1 MAPVIA
7 LIWLLAMISVFG
19 WLLWWDRT
27 EERDQERR
35 SPPYQTD
42 LDILATRAQNGDEAC
57 KRFLWETLIDTNY
70 RDVRSVLDY
79 LQERPRAAPPPDGLR
94 ADPVQLGDF
103 SPTAGDDDKD
113 GCVRLSSSASG
124 RLALL

>member
-1 MAPVIA
+1 MAPVVA
-7 LIWLLAMISVFG
+7 LIWPLAMISVFG

-57 KRFLWETLIDTNY
+57 KRFLWETLIDDLTDY
-70 RDVRSVLDY
+70 RDVRSLLDY
-79 LQERPRAAPPPDGLR
+79 LQERPRAAPPPDGLHP
-94 ADPVQLGDF
+94 DPVQLCGF
-103 SPTAGDDDKD
+103 LPD
-113 GCVRLSSSASG
+113 GR
-124 RLALL
+124 RR